1 MIELGTAVVPTVTAP
16 KASDDGEKVGAS
28 SVPVPVRL
36 LVPPELLKLPLNV
49 RVPVAAP
56 VAVGL
61 KVSVSVQLL
70 FAASTPVHPS
80 LMIAKL
86 PDTATLLM
94 VTAIALLFFT
104 VAILVPLVRPTTTL
118 PKAVAGASGDRRGD
132 ARAAKRDRVLERSP
146 RPRGRFAAPVKLPT
160 AEAVKLN
167 RRSTAAVARRPV
179 HRRASAP
186 NTDRN
191 LAFNSQ
197 VPPPVQL
204 VSSLGPAQ
212 AAPGSAPSTHA
223 YMSGSSAQVPPPV
236 QLVTSLVPVQL
247 GARVGAARQS

>member
-1 MIELGTAVVPTVTAP
+1 MVPTVTAP

-61 KVSVSVQLL
+61 KVTVSVQLL

-104 VAILVPLVRPTTTL
+104 VATLVPLVRPTTTL
-118 PKAVAGASGDRRGD
+118 PKAVVGGRVIDGATPAPLSVTVFG
-132 ARAAKRDRVLERSP
+132 A
-146 RPRGRFAAPVKLPT
+146 FAAPEGTFAVPVKLPT
-160 AEAVKLN
+160 AEAVKLTVN
-167 RRSTAAVARRPV
+167 TQLSPGVPFTASVCPE
-179 HRRASAP
+179 HGWKF
-186 NTDRN
+186 
-191 LAFNSQ
+191 AFNSQ

-204 VSSLGPAQ
+204 VSSLGPVQ
-212 AAPGSAPSTHA
+212 AAPGLAPSTHA
-223 YMSGSSAQVPPPV
+223 YILTSVQVPPPV

-247 GARVGAARQS
+247 APGLVPPAQS